1 MRTHEAVE
9 YVAGEIRAGLARHRM
24 SQLDLAAAI
33 GINPS
38 GLSRRLTGKREFTLT
53 ELIRAAEFLGVDLQ
67 DLIATT
73 TRRAS

>member
-1 MRTHEAVE
+1 
-9 YVAGEIRAGLARHRM
+9 M